1 MIKKI
6 LFMKKFK
13 KLSRTDL
20 KTVKGSAA
28 CSFWIPVKAPC
39 GAEYY
44 LCADNYQSGDQLFKA
59 IKRFDSAK
67 C

>member
-1 MIKKI
+1 
-6 LFMKKFK
+6 MKKLK
-13 KLSRTDL
+13 KLTKTDL
-20 KTVKGSAA
+20 KKVKGSAA
-28 CSFWIPVKAPC
+28 CSFWIPVTAPC